1 MDKTNGKKVNDP
13 SARARALHPSGL
25 RSPARLC
32 STRSDLPMAG
42 GSLSPRQTRAPPSHR
57 KRKVPASADAAVAR
71 EDEATEEDLA
81 ELESEMDGLGR
92 RLLEYRRDAATRLLG
107 AAASRLTS
115 LRPLARLEVY
125 DAVADVYIAEVATG
139 QIGAATLLAEADK
152 EKLEKLKIFKSKT
165 EASIAAMPM
174 VLKRMDESIAR
185 IEKLERLNV
194 NIHTVFHT
202 KR

>member
-1 MDKTNGKKVNDP
+1 
-13 SARARALHPSGL
+13 
-25 RSPARLC
+25 
-32 STRSDLPMAG
+32 MAG

-115 LRPLARLEVY
+115 LRPLARLEV
-125 DAVADVYIAEVATG
+125 ATG

-152 EKLEKLKIFKSKT
+152 EKLEKLKIFKGKT
-165 EASIAAMPM
+165 EASIAAMPL

>member
-115 LRPLARLEVY
+115 LRPLARLEV
-125 DAVADVYIAEVATG
+125 ATG